1 VAGEY
6 IMSTARKSAIVKKAR
21 PMSEMASEVRQ
32 GLETLARAICAGAVS
47 QHAKNLGEHAEMAA
61 CLWAHVEGGFR
72 ETKVNPKIAEWLDK
86 LLKAKR

>member
-1 VAGEY
+1 
-6 IMSTARKSAIVKKAR
+6 MSRARKALIVEKAK
-21 PMSEMASEVRQ
+21 PVSEMASEVRQ
-32 GLETLARAICAGAVS
+32 GLETLARAICAASVS

-61 CLWAHVEGGFR
+61 CMWAHVEGEFR